1 MNEFENEPWIAQA
14 RKLLDQ
20 SAQEFDATAMS
31 RLNRARQAALAQRR
45 PRVSRIW
52 FVPAGLASACA
63 LLLAVALWHP
73 RAPTVEAGYG
83 TLALPLAATK
93 NATGGDMELVSGD
106 DSLEFYQ
113 DLEFYAWLNG
123 QDQDTDG

>member
-1 MNEFENEPWIAQA
+1 MNEFDNQPWIVQA
-14 RKLLDQ
+14 KKLLDQ
-20 SAQEFDATAMS
+20 SAQDFDAAALS

-45 PRVSRIW
+45 SRASRTW

-63 LLLAVALWHP
+63 LLLAVALWHA
-73 RAPTVEAGYG
+73 RAPTVEAGNG
-83 TLALPLAATK
+83 TLALPLVATK

-113 DLEFYAWLNG
+113 DLEFYAWLNA
-123 QDQDTDG
+123 QDQDSDG